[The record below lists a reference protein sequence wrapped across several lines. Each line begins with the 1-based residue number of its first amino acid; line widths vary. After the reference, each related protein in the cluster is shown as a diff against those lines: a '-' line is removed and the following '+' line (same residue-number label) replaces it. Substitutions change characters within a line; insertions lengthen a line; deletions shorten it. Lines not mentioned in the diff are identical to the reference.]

1 VGQHRRCP
9 TSNQPSENQEKKAGA
24 RRLMLSC
31 RHHLDQQSTN
41 KKWDEAHYGIVPEFC
56 PSPEPTTNQ
65 EKYHQT
71 EALLYHA
78 SPGLRTNNQP
88 SEKTRKKAETRS
100 LASSSWRLPI
110 QGRFFGVV
118 VVECGVESLLS
129 GVVWCGVESSR
140 VGRCG
145 KVWKVGEKSEKS
157 RRKVGEKSEKSRRKV
172 GEKSECDTGQFLVPR
187 THDLKM
193 LVVFL
198 IKNYNCDKDLDRH
211 WPSSYQPEKN
221 YKEQSENST
230 SPKASSFYNNSK

>member
-1 VGQHRRCP
+1 
-9 TSNQPSENQEKKAGA
+9 
-24 RRLMLSC
+24 MLSC

-145 KVWKVGEKSEKS
+145 KVWEDVGGMFPLFSYFPTPQ
-157 RRKVGEKSEKSRRKV
+157 RLYMWEKSEKSRRKV

-211 WPSSYQPEKN
+211 
-221 YKEQSENST
+221 
-230 SPKASSFYNNSK
+230 